1 MTVPILIAMIAV
13 LLVVKAIIS
22 AEEAAASHISRG
34 RVLRLVESER
44 KGATALERLLDRPG
58 RLHAAASMAS
68 ALAYTVAAALSA
80 IAVLLIYEAWP
91 DWVSALVGASVGLV
105 VFFALGEALPRTLAA
120 QNPEGVALAFAPV
133 AARLVPLFY
142 PLARILNAP
151 WKWIVRLVVGEGAAH
166 SAWAGDAELR
176 TNGATAEE
184 EAAREESE
192 EALLEAVSEFGEKIV
207 REVMVPRTDMTC
219 LSDAATAA
227 DAIELIESLGY
238 SRLPVYHETVDD
250 VRGVLYAKD
259 LLAAIVRDPDVLPAT
274 IARPAYFVPETK
286 PVEELLVEMRTK
298 THIAIVADE
307 YGGTAGLVTIEDLLE
322 EIVGEIFDEYD
333 SAIPLIV
340 EAEDGSLLVDARL
353 PVDDLNE
360 RFDTAIEI
368 EADTVGGL
376 FTEVAGRIPEVG
388 ESVEVEGLRLT
399 VEELQGTRIM
409 KLTVRPAAAA
419 ADRKEGS
426 DAQSHPA

>member
-1 MTVPILIAMIAV
+1 LAVPIVFASIVI
-13 LLVVKAIIS
+13 LLAIKAIIS
-22 AEEAAASHISRG
+22 AEEAAASHITRG

-44 KGATALERLLDRPG
+44 KGAQSLERLFDRPG
-58 RLHAAASMAS
+58 RLRAAASMAS

-80 IAVLLIYEAWP
+80 IALLLAYEAWP
-91 DWVSALVGASVGLV
+91 DWIAAITGAAIGLV

-120 QNPEGVALAFAPV
+120 QNPEGVALAFAPL
-133 AARLVPLFY
+133 AAPMVPVFY
-142 PLARILNAP
+142 PLARVLNAP
-151 WKWIVRLVVGEGAAH
+151 WKWIMRLAVGEDAAH
-166 SAWAGDAELR
+166 SAWAGDAEMR
-176 TNGATAEE
+176 ANGASDFE

-192 EALLEAVSEFGEKIV
+192 EALLEAVSDFAEKVV

-219 LSDAATAA
+219 VPDTASAA
-227 DAIELIESLGY
+227 DAIALIESLGY

-250 VRGVLYAKD
+250 IRGVLYAKD
-259 LLAAIVRDPDVLPAT
+259 LLAAIVRDAEVRPAA

-286 PVEELLVEMRTK
+286 LVEELLMEMRTR

-333 SAIPLIV
+333 SAVPLV
-340 EAEDGSLLVDARL
+340 FESEDGSLVVDARL

-360 RFDTAIEI
+360 RFDTAMEL

-376 FTEVAGRIPEVG
+376 FTEVAGHIPEVG
-388 ESVEVEGLRLT
+388 ESVEIEGLRLT

-409 KLTVRPAAAA
+409 KLTVRPAATA
-419 ADRKEGS
+419 ADRKEGP
-426 DAQSHPA
+426 DA